1 MGKKTLSTMMK
12 SVSHNLKRYSPEIL
26 LGLGVAGMV
35 TTTVMAVKATPK
47 ALSILDNALDEKYQ
61 EEYGESMSPAC
72 FDVAYCFCEEF
83 GAKEMIKAT
92 WKCYIPAAVVG
103 VTSICCLI
111 GAGSKNFRKKTA
123 LEAAYGISV
132 ATMSEYQN
140 KVVEV
145 LGEKKEKVIRDS
157 IAKDK
162 IEQNPVSGK
171 TVIITDKGNTLC
183 YDIISGRY
191 FRTDI
196 ETVKRIV
203 NELNSRLL
211 RDMYICLNDFYFA
224 VGMEEIKLGNEMGW
238 RIEDGLIDLEF
249 SSQLSSENEP
259 CLVIDF
265 RPQAR
270 YCYR

>member
-1 MGKKTLSTMMK
+1 MNWLKKIGYRFRK
-12 SVSHNLKRYSPEIL
+12 CSPEIL
-26 LGLGVAGMV
+26 LGLGIVGMV
-35 TTTVMAVKATPK
+35 TTTVMAVKSTPK
-47 ALSILDNALDEKYQ
+47 ALSILDEALDTKCQ

-72 FDVAYCFCEEF
+72 FDIIYCFREEF
-83 GAKEMIKAT
+83 GTKELIKAT
-92 WKCYIPAAVVG
+92 WKCYIPATAIG

-111 GAGSKNFRKKTA
+111 GAGSKNFRKKAA

-140 KVVEV
+140 KVVEAI
-145 LGEKKEKVIRDS
+145 GEKKEKVIRDA

-162 IEQNPVSGK
+162 LEQNPVANN
-171 TVIITDKGNTLC
+171 TVILTGNGGTLC

-196 ETVKRIV
+196 ETVRRIA
-203 NELNSRLL
+203 NELNSSLL
-211 RDMYICLNDFYFA
+211 RDMYVCLNDFYSA

-238 RIEDGLIDLEF
+238 NVEDGLIDLEF
-249 SSQLSSENEP
+249 SSQLSSDNEP

-270 YCYR
+270 YYYR